1 MSVQEMTR
9 RNIELIRRISD
20 SVMGRELLTA
30 RRDFLAVKLRHEPAL
45 AKIYLDAAD
54 RVAKQLRS
62 LSPTVGQLTRN
73 HLEALDK
80 ALRKEAD
87 TIYQKSAALI
97 KTGLMEVVEIGAR
110 PIDNFLI
117 RALKE
122 ADAPIDFLR
131 LQRGFADL
139 NKSAVEAFWL
149 RTRQGLA
156 ISDRI
161 WEQAESARQ
170 AMRDIIHAGITSGRD
185 AVQVAKDLEVYVRN
199 GTLAEDYPNMM
210 ARMERRVPGNLSYEA
225 LRLARTEYGMAFNE
239 SVYSRGTINPAYL
252 GVQYMLSDSHPE
264 PDICDDL
271 ASADLYG
278 LGPGVYKKGEEPTFP
293 HPNCYDEVTEVY
305 TDEGWKLFKDLHGS
319 EQILSM
325 NPKTQEMEWVGY
337 DAYVSYHFT
346 GKMISFKTNS
356 YDLLVTPDHRMLAG
370 VSKWFITS
378 AKELLDW
385 EGSVFKLPR
394 TGVWKGVEPKVI
406 KYGGLEFEPEVFC
419 KFMGYYLADG
429 CTTPRYDNCYQIC
442 IAKTGEGKQKIIDD
456 LANMPTKVSVGQ
468 MLYMYHFELGQELV
482 KLGKSYEKHIP
493 DEIMGLSPRLIKVF
507 LDAFRHCDGHDR
519 ETTWEDK
526 KLASKEKI
534 YFTTSK
540 KMADQ
545 LGELIVKAG
554 YFPSYYLQKS
564 KGKQV
569 EFSNGTYTMNHD
581 LWRISQN
588 NSKNAWYH
596 RGESKGLKVE
606 EVDYDGMVYDVQ
618 LERNHILWVRRNGKT
633 AWSGNCLCYVVPV
646 TLDREEFVDDLIR
659 WQKNPSSVDYLED
672 WYNNVYRQIV

>member
-170 AMRDIIHAGITSGRD
+170 AMRDIIHAGIASGRD

-225 LRLARTEYGMAFNE
+225 LRLARTEYAMAFNE
-239 SVYSRGTINPAYL
+239 AVYSRGMINPAYI
-252 GVQYMLSDSHPE
+252 GVQYCLSDSHPE

-278 LGPGVYKKGEEPTFP
+278 MGPGVYKKGEEPP
-293 HPNCYDEVTEVY
+293 HP
-305 TDEGWKLFKDLHGS
+305 H
-319 EQILSM
+319 
-325 NPKTQEMEWVGY
+325 P
-337 DAYVSYHFT
+337 
-346 GKMISFKTNS
+346 
-356 YDLLVTPDHRMLAG
+356 
-370 VSKWFITS
+370 
-378 AKELLDW
+378 
-385 EGSVFKLPR
+385 
-394 TGVWKGVEPKVI
+394 
-406 KYGGLEFEPEVFC
+406 
-419 KFMGYYLADG
+419 
-429 CTTPRYDNCYQIC
+429 
-442 IAKTGEGKQKIIDD
+442 
-456 LANMPTKVSVGQ
+456 
-468 MLYMYHFELGQELV
+468 
-482 KLGKSYEKHIP
+482 
-493 DEIMGLSPRLIKVF
+493 
-507 LDAFRHCDGHDR
+507 
-519 ETTWEDK
+519 
-526 KLASKEKI
+526 
-534 YFTTSK
+534 
-540 KMADQ
+540 
-545 LGELIVKAG
+545 
-554 YFPSYYLQKS
+554 
-564 KGKQV
+564 
-569 EFSNGTYTMNHD
+569 
-581 LWRISQN
+581 
-588 NSKNAWYH
+588 
-596 RGESKGLKVE
+596 
-606 EVDYDGMVYDVQ
+606 
-618 LERNHILWVRRNGKT
+618 
-633 AWSGNCLCYVVPV
+633 NCLCYVVPV
-646 TLDREEFVDDLIR
+646 VIETEKFVQDLIR
-659 WQKNPSSVDYLED
+659 WKKDPRSVDYLEE
-672 WYNNVYRQIV
+672 WHNNIYRQMVF